1 MKATVMFPELGA
13 ALVVVVAITAKKRN
27 PIEANNFTFTI
38 KDSYSL
44 DIKVQSETNPRGSEI
59 ILSLDS

>member
-13 ALVVVVAITAKKRN
+13 ALVVAVAISAKKSN

-38 KDSYSL
+38 YVV
-44 DIKVQSETNPRGSEI
+44 IA
-59 ILSLDS
+59 

>member
-27 PIEANNFTFTI
+27 PTEANSFTFTNYI
-38 KDSYSL
+38 V
-44 DIKVQSETNPRGSEI
+44 IA
-59 ILSLDS
+59 